1 MSTPAIQYSGPK
13 IDPSVPWE
21 VSRHLQQIYQKLN
34 NHTQAFGI
42 QQGKINGLKSST
54 TTNTT
59 IEAGGGS
66 SGGGSSFLG
75 QGLINDQSG
84 QTGYATAPSDNGI
97 LLILNDASPVAVSL
111 TTDAAPFYLFIT
123 NFGAGTATLA
133 PSTGT
138 INGGASLALLQNQ
151 TVLAE
156 CDSTN
161 WKTTAI
167 QVTPHSLAKV
177 THEWLDSYSAATGL
191 FTQSQPAYSDISGTP
206 TLPVTIAPVAN
217 TFLTGYNSA
226 TGTFSAAVA
235 PVISVFGRTGAVAA
249 TTGDY
254 TAAQVTHALD
264 LSNAGT
270 QTMTGTLA
278 LPVGQSIN
286 VNVVRDASANAVYT
300 AVTGIATFR
309 NPIVTPAEDNTAPQT
324 TVSASGSGSVI
335 FSQPQQGSS
344 WKKTIIYLV
353 AATGTAS
360 YTFPVAFSHVPA
372 IVSTNGPAAT
382 VVTALSVTAV
392 TVTGSATTGFIIL
405 EGF

>member
-42 QQGKINGLKSST
+42 QQQKIAGLKSST

-59 IEAGGGS
+59 IETGGGS
-66 SGGGSSFLG
+66 SGGATSFLG

-84 QTGYATAPSDNGI
+84 ETGYATAPSDSGI

-138 INGGASLALLQNQ
+138 INGGASLTLLQNQ

-167 QVTPHSLAKV
+167 PVSPASKPAV
-177 THEWLDSYSAATGL
+177 AHEWLTSYTAATGA
-191 FTQSQPAYSDISGTP
+191 FGQTQPAFADISGTATAGQVP
-206 TLPVTIAPVAN
+206 ALSALSGQITTSQLP
-217 TFLTGYNSA
+217 
-226 TGTFSAAVA
+226 
-235 PVISVFGRTGAVAA
+235 
-249 TTGDY
+249 
-254 TAAQVTHALD
+254 
-264 LSNAGT
+264 
-270 QTMTGTLA
+270 
-278 LPVGQSIN
+278 
-286 VNVVRDASANAVYT
+286 
-300 AVTGIATFR
+300 
-309 NPIVTPAEDNTAPQT
+309 
-324 TVSASGSGSVI
+324 ASG
-335 FSQPQQGSS
+335 
-344 WKKTIIYLV
+344 
-353 AATGTAS
+353 
-360 YTFPVAFSHVPA
+360 
-372 IVSTNGPAAT
+372 
-382 VVTALSVTAV
+382 LSVTITTAKL
-392 TVTGSATTGFIIL
+392 TTGGTNGSMTFTNGIL
-405 EGF
+405 TAQTPAT